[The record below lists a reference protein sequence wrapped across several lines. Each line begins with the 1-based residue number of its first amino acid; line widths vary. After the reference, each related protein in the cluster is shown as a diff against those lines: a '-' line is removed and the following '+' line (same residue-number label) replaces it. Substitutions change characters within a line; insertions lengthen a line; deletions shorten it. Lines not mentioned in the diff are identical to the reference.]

1 MQTRYLLLLDQVLKK
16 QPFFTPLSKLG
27 VGSGIDDLYVYMLQS
42 TLSQVF
48 CEKSFRYSM
57 SPKTDSFNHTA
68 LTIYIRSTATR

>member
-27 VGSGIDDLYVYMLQS
+27 VGFGLYVYMLQS

-48 CEKSFRYSM
+48 CEKSRYSM
-57 SPKTDSFNHTA
+57 SPKTCSFNHTA